1 MIRIATNP
9 KHRITEGFW
18 EGTLGYSHAVLT
30 MVMALGIGV
39 VFHRMIGYRSVPMP
53 LVWFAAASLL
63 AILILGRVA
72 RTNRVV
78 HWLTGIPFA
87 VISTAT
93 VSILALLGGVLT
105 EKSIQ
110 MKFGAPSMW
119 ASWPFLISI
128 WCMNLN
134 LVGSVGKRL
143 WPLNYANIT
152 YLASH
157 LGLAVAV
164 VGGGISAVSV
174 ERQTVV
180 LFHNIPTNKAQT
192 WQGEEVTLPFE
203 VTLREFRMD
212 TFAPT
217 LAFAQE
223 DAKSKDGLR
232 VLNGSEL
239 LKSGVSEKVAGHVV
253 TVEKYWPR
261 AVMAGEDWREVP
273 WKSAGPAAYV
283 TVKTPQGDVKK
294 GWVSCG
300 SPESSGA
307 LLQVSEN
314 SALVMNRPRPKKFQ
328 SKVEIRTD
336 ARVETKLIEVN
347 KKATA
352 KGLDIYQLSYDEK
365 MGAASPYS
373 VLEVVGDSG
382 LPVVYTGIF
391 TMLFGCL
398 LHLWNGIGGR
408 K

>member
-1 MIRIATNP
+1 MIRAAAAAKT
-9 KHRITEGFW
+9 RATEGFW
-18 EGTLGYSHAVLT
+18 EGTLSYPHAFLT
-30 MVMALGIGV
+30 MVMALGIGA
-39 VFHRMIGYRSVPMP
+39 VFHRMIGYRSMPLP
-53 LVWFAAASLL
+53 LVWFAAASLV
-63 AILILGRVA
+63 AILILGRIA

-87 VISTAT
+87 VVSTAT
-93 VSILALLGGVLT
+93 VSLLALLGGVLT
-105 EKSIQ
+105 EKTIQ
-110 MKFGAPSMW
+110 MRFGAPSMW

-134 LVGSVGKRL
+134 LVGSVGKRC
-143 WPLNYANIT
+143 WPLNYANVT

-157 LGLAVAV
+157 LGLAVAI

-174 ERQTVV
+174 SRQTVV

-192 WQGEEVTLPFE
+192 LQGEEVTLPFE
-203 VTLREFRMD
+203 VTLREFHMD
-212 TFAPT
+212 TFSPT
-217 LAFAQE
+217 LAVAEE

-232 VLNGSEL
+232 VVNGSEL
-239 LKSGVSEKVAGHVV
+239 VKSGVSEKVAGHEVS
-253 TVEKYWPR
+253 VEKYWPR
-261 AVMAGEDWREVP
+261 AVMVGDNWREVP

-283 TVKTPQGDVKK
+283 TVKTPKGEVKK

-307 LLQVSEN
+307 LLQLTEN

-328 SKVEIRTD
+328 SKVEIQTESGT
-336 ARVETKLIEVN
+336 ETKLIEVN
-347 KKATA
+347 KKATV
-352 KGLDIYQLSYDEK
+352 KGLDLYQLSYDEE

-382 LPVVYTGIF
+382 LPVVYAGIF